1 MLITREQRHGRLMG
15 WFERLIMK
23 IGNWGTV
30 LGAVFMSAI
39 ALLITATVIGRA
51 VRVALPGTFDLVETL
66 VVVGIAFALV
76 YGQLQDRHL
85 RAEIAIERLRGR
97 VKSGIESF
105 VGVLNLFYWAV
116 LLYAGAAMFSD
127 KWGKGEATELLK
139 VPVAPFRAVWV
150 FALIVMCLLLI
161 FRLFHH
167 LRRWVKGESAK

>member
-1 MLITREQRHGRLMG
+1 MG
-15 WFERLIMK
+15 WFERLIKK

-30 LGAVFMSAI
+30 LGAIFMSAI
-39 ALLITATVIGRA
+39 ALIITATVVGRA

-105 VGVLNLFYWAV
+105 VGGLNLFYWAV

-127 KWGKGEATELLK
+127 KWGKGESTELLK
-139 VPVAPFRAVWV
+139 VPVVPFRGVWI
-150 FALIVMCLLLI
+150 FALILMCLLLL

-167 LRRWVKGESAK
+167 IRRFVKGEVEK

>member
-1 MLITREQRHGRLMG
+1 MG
-15 WFERLIMK
+15 WFERLIVK

-30 LGAVFMSAI
+30 LGAIFMSAI
-39 ALLITATVIGRA
+39 ALIITATVIGRA

-85 RAEIAIERLRGR
+85 RAEIAIERLHGR

-105 VGVLNLFYWAV
+105 LGVFNLFYWVV
-116 LLYAGAAMFSD
+116 LLWAGASVFLD
-127 KWGKGEATELLK
+127 KWGKGESTEILK
-139 VPVAPFRAVWV
+139 VPVVPFRGVWI
-150 FALIVMCLLLI
+150 FALILMCLLLL

-167 LRRWVKGESAK
+167 IRRFVKGEVGK

>member
-1 MLITREQRHGRLMG
+1 MG
-15 WFERLIMK
+15 WFEMLIKK
-23 IGNWGTV
+23 IGNGGTV
-30 LGAVFMSAI
+30 LGAIFMSAI
-39 ALLITATVIGRA
+39 ALIITATVVGRA

-97 VKSGIESF
+97 MKSGIESF

-116 LLYAGAAMFSD
+116 LLVAGATMFYD
-127 KWGKGEATELLK
+127 KWGKGESTELLK
-139 VPVAPFRAVWV
+139 VPVVPFRGVWV
-150 FALIVMCLLLI
+150 FALILMCLLLL

-167 LRRWVKGESAK
+167 IRRFVKGEVEK